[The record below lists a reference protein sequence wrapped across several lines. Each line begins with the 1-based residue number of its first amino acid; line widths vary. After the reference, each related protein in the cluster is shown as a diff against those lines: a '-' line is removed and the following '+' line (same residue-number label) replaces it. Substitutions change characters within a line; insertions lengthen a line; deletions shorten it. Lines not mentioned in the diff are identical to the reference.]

1 MRTDQGG
8 RPDGARPAGRQAA
21 PCGAGLLRAAGTA
34 SIAYA
39 VASLVA
45 ATLEAIVLDFS
56 IVSPADLVAD
66 VTTMQVPWVVA
77 QVIFIVQQPLLTL
90 IVLGFWAVAAAGPR
104 VWLIIGTVQLAFSG
118 LLFVFSG
125 IFHGVF
131 GWHVSALQQLAGED
145 RADAERLAEI
155 VHALG
160 DTTFYIAIAATATA
174 MIAWLP
180 VIRRSAALPA
190 GLARLAIVAVVF
202 QLVEFGYFLLPGL
215 ALTAPIGIACQTAW
229 YIWFGRTLRRFA
241 PRGTVRP
248 S

>member
-1 MRTDQGG
+1 MRAAPPNTH
-8 RPDGARPAGRQAA
+8 GRQPSPTNAA
-21 PCGAGLLRAAGTA
+21 SMILSFDQNPANGGTPRMA
-34 SIAYA
+34 SQPTAK
-39 VASLVA
+39 
-45 ATLEAIVLDFS
+45 
-56 IVSPADLVAD
+56 
-66 VTTMQVPWVVA
+66 VA

-90 IVLGFWAVAAAGPR
+90 IVLGFWAVASAGPR

-180 VIRRSAALPA
+180 VMRRSAALPA

-229 YIWFGRTLRRFA
+229 YIWFGSSLRRFA